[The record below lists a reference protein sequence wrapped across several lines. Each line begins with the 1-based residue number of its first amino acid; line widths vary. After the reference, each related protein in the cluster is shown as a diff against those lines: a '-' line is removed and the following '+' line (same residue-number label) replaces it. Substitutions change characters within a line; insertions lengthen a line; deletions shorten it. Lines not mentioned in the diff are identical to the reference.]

1 MKIKRVA
8 AAILALGLIISLF
21 TGCGKEKKEAVQVLN
36 DYLNHIIASEYREA
50 YALLS
55 DFDKGNISEEDFNS
69 WRQLAGKIVSVKSFN
84 IDSKVDV
91 FKDYKYSGT
100 EFGNVYG
107 LKVDSKQDILIPDI
121 ELSGYDGKTY
131 RIMVQQQGDEYKVLL
146 LLSDLNETI
155 AKYRAYIDKLRHD
168 NTF

>member
-1 MKIKRVA
+1 MKIKRTTA
-8 AAILALGLIISLF
+8 LILVLCLIISFF
-21 TGCGKEKKEAVQVLN
+21 TGCGKEKKEAEQVLT
-36 DYLNHIIASEYREA
+36 DYLNHIIASEYSEA

-55 DFDKGNISEEDFNS
+55 DFDKGNISEEDFKT
-69 WRQLAGKIVSVKSFN
+69 WRELATKIMSVKSFT

-121 ELSGYDGKTY
+121 ELGGYDMETY
-131 RIMVQQQGDEYKVLL
+131 RIMVQQQGDEYKVLF

-155 AKYRAYIDKLRHD
+155 AKYKAYIDKLK
-168 NTF
+168 